1 MPIAMDEIKDTKE
14 EFTNKQVNAGLKKKL
29 NKTLKGQGELK
40 EMLDLVNAAIVKL
53 SVTGEILYSNDLFI
67 DLLNKDF
74 SEVYKKKLCHKMFY
88 ELLEDED
95 GLVDFIE
102 HIDEKRFNERAFISK
117 NKSRHLKDFWLWWT
131 VKPILSKKDKH
142 KGYLITGVDISRRK
156 VVENQIIQKNKEIEI
171 SNEKLRKA
179 NADLEAKNSEL
190 VFKSKQL
197 TESEL
202 RFRNMSESI
211 PLGIFLCDLQGRN
224 EFVNKEYCQL
234 SGLSFDQAMGDG
246 WMQAIDPEDLEMV
259 KKRWYG
265 GIQKRPIAYNIVY
278 QMKNVKDGSVIK
290 VHSIAREMIDNDE
303 VVGYVGVIEDITK
316 KEKLLNKLKNYEL
329 IIRNSSEL
337 MSLIGKDYKYLV
349 VNDSYV
355 QAHHMKKHEIEGK
368 TALELWGEKIFE
380 ERLRSKFEEAFSGK
394 QVRYQDWFTYKYLGT
409 KFMDVTYQPVFGS
422 RGEVD
427 SITVNT
433 LDITDLK
440 QTQIELEKAKDLAES
455 ANKAKSE
462 FLANMSHEIRTPL
475 NSVIGFTELL
485 ENQIEDSSHK
495 KYLKSIKAGG
505 RSLLTIIN
513 DILDLSKIE
522 AGRMELS
529 YEPIHLPSLVEEISQ
544 IFSIQFDNKKL
555 EFETELSPT
564 LPDYVLL
571 DEIRVRQVLFNLVG
585 NAIKFTEKGGVK
597 LSINEFDKNEDHCSI
612 EIIVRDSGI
621 GIPKDQQELIFNA
634 FKQQAGQNTRRFGG
648 TGLGLTISKKLVEA
662 MNGKIYL
669 DSQEKVFTEFTIHF
683 KNVEIASKLV
693 KEHNNKKSSDFEVV
707 FKKAS
712 IILIDKDENNRHL
725 IAENFIKSDL
735 KIITASNGEEGIH
748 AATEHKPSLILL
760 DVNIKDYEGYKV
772 LDLLKNNKKLGDVPI
787 VVMSTG
793 IVDLNETKFDDYI
806 SKPIKRKELIHI
818 FCKYLEYTKKRI
830 KKEDHISKKPD
841 FEIKNIRM
849 HPNYDQIV
857 AAMEHFHKDWEKV
870 TRDELSDDIEKFAKE
885 LEYFGLVNN
894 LKIVYE
900 YGLELQEHLA
910 SFDLLEISASLKTFP
925 EISRHILKEK

>member
-1 MPIAMDEIKDTKE
+1 MNDFPDKKE
-14 EFTNKQVNAGLKKKL
+14 NLVNKQANAGLKKKL

-53 SVTGEILYSNDLFI
+53 SVSGHILYTNDLFI
-67 DLLNKDF
+67 NLLSDNPGKI
-74 SEVYKKKLCHKMFY
+74 YKRKFCHTMFY
-88 ELLEDED
+88 ELMEDED
-95 GLVDFIE
+95 GLVGFIDNIE
-102 HIDEKRFNERAFISK
+102 EKKFNERVFISK
-117 NKSRHLKDFWLWWT
+117 NKSRQEMGIWIWWT
-131 VKPILSKKDKH
+131 VKPIINKKGKH
-142 KGYLITGVDISRRK
+142 KGYIVTGVDISRRK
-156 VVENQIIQKNKEIEI
+156 IVENQIIQKNKEIEI

-179 NADLEAKNSEL
+179 NTDLEAKNSEL

-211 PLGIFLCDLQGRN
+211 PLGIFLCDLDGKN
-224 EFVNKEYCQL
+224 EFVNREYCQL
-234 SGLSFDQAMGDG
+234 SGLNFEEALGDG
-246 WMQAIDPEDLEMV
+246 WMKAIAPGELETV
-259 KKRWYG
+259 KKRWYN
-265 GIQKRPIAYNIVY
+265 GIQKRPINYNIVY
-278 QMKNVKDGSVIK
+278 QMINLKNGSILK

-337 MSLIGKDYKYLV
+337 MSLINKDYKYLV

-355 QAHHMKKHEIEGK
+355 QAHHLKKHEIEGS
-368 TALELWGEKIFE
+368 TASELWGEKIFE
-380 ERLRSKFEEAFSGK
+380 ERLRNKFKEAFSGK
-394 QVRYQDWFTYKYLGT
+394 QVRYQDWFTYKFLGT
-409 KFMDVTYQPVFGS
+409 KFMDVTYQPVFGQ

-427 SITVNT
+427 AITVNT

-440 QTQIELEKAKDLAES
+440 HTQIELEKAKDLAES

-485 ENQIEDSSHK
+485 ENQIEDPSHK

-529 YEPIHLPSLVEEISQ
+529 YEPVYFPSLAEEISQ

-564 LPDYVLL
+564 LPEYVLL
-571 DEIRVRQVLFNLVG
+571 DEIRVRQILFNLVG

-597 LSINEFDKNEDHCSI
+597 LSIHEYDKNEDYCSI
-612 EIIVRDSGI
+612 KIVVRDSGI
-621 GIPKDQQELIFNA
+621 GIPKSQQELIFSA

-662 MNGKIYL
+662 MNGTIYL
-669 DSQEKVFTEFTIHF
+669 QSQEKVFTEFTIDF
-683 KNVEIASKLV
+683 KQVEIRTKTGKG
-693 KEHNNKKSSDFEVV
+693 KEKKKSSDFEIS
-707 FKKAS
+707 FKKAM
-712 IILIDKDENNRHL
+712 IVLIDKDKNNRHL
-725 IAENFIKSDL
+725 IAENFAKSEL
-735 KIITASNGEEGIH
+735 QIITASSGEEGIVS
-748 AATEHKPSLILL
+748 ATEKMPSLILL
-760 DVNIKDYEGYKV
+760 DVNIKDEEGYNI
-772 LDLLKNNKKLGDVPI
+772 LEQIKNNNLLCKIP
-787 VVMSTG
+787 VVAMSTG
-793 IVDLNETKFDDYI
+793 VINLNKSSFDDYI
-806 SKPIKRKELIHI
+806 SKPIKRKELINTLSR
-818 FCKYLEYTKKRI
+818 YLEFTKKRVV
-830 KKEDHISKKPD
+830 KEEKISKKPD
-841 FEIKNIRM
+841 FEIDNILM
-849 HPNYDQIV
+849 HPNYDQI
-857 AAMEHFHKDWEKV
+857 AETMKIFHENWEKV

-885 LEYFGLVNN
+885 LEYFGLINN
-894 LKIVYE
+894 LKTVYE

-910 SFDLLEISASLKTFP
+910 SFDLIEISSSLKKFP
-925 EISRHILKEK
+925 EISRNILKEK